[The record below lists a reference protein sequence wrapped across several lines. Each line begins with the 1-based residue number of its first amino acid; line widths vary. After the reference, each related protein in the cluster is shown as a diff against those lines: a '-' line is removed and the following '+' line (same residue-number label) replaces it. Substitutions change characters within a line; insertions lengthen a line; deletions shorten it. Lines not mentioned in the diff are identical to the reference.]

1 MLSIRRFVHRRC
13 ASGFTLPEVSCVL
26 ALIGILSAVGLSS
39 LGPQIEKARLMQAAT
54 RITGAMVGLRAR
66 AHLENRP
73 WRVVVRENVLFL
85 NAGDQAVEVLPMPRG
100 VRLTLNS
107 GGNLRIYPD
116 GSAEN
121 ATFRLHNSVGEKT
134 VVINQR
140 GRVRLP

>member
-1 MLSIRRFVHRRC
+1 M
-13 ASGFTLPEVSCVL
+13 L
-26 ALIGILSAVGLSS
+26 ALIGILSVVGLSS
-39 LGPQIEKARLMQAAT
+39 LVPQIEKTRLTKAAD
-54 RITGAMVGLRAR
+54 RIAGALVDLRAR
-66 AHLENRP
+66 AHLENRS

-85 NAGDQAVEVLPMPRG
+85 SAGEQAAELLPMPRG

>member
-1 MLSIRRFVHRRC
+1 
-13 ASGFTLPEVSCVL
+13 VL
-26 ALIGILSAVGLSS
+26 ALIGILSVVGLSS
-39 LGPQIEKARLMQAAT
+39 LVPQIEKTRLTKAAD
-54 RITGAMVGLRAR
+54 RIAGALVDLRAR

-85 NAGDQAVEVLPMPRG
+85 SAGEQAAELLPMPRG

-121 ATFRLHNSVGEKT
+121 ATFRLHNSGGEKT

>member
-1 MLSIRRFVHRRC
+1 M
-13 ASGFTLPEVSCVL
+13 L

-39 LGPQIEKARLMQAAT
+39 LGPQIQKARLMQAAT
-54 RITGAMVGLRAR
+54 RISGAMVGLRAR

-85 NAGDQAVEVLPMPRG
+85 SAEDQAVEVLPMPRG

-107 GGNLRIYPD
+107 GGNFRIYPD

-121 ATFRLHNSVGEKT
+121 ATFLMHNPAGEKT

>member
-1 MLSIRRFVHRRC
+1 M
-13 ASGFTLPEVSCVL
+13 L

-100 VRLTLNS
+100 VRLSLNS
-107 GGNLRIYPD
+107 GGDFRIYAD

-121 ATFRLHNSVGEKT
+121 ATFRVHNSAGEKT

-140 GRVRLP
+140 GRVRLR

>member
-1 MLSIRRFVHRRC
+1 MLSIRRFDHRSC
-13 ASGFTLPEVSCVL
+13 ASGFTLLEVFCVL

-39 LGPQIEKARLMQAAT
+39 LGPKIQKARLIQAAT
-54 RITGAMVGLRAR
+54 RINGTLVGLRAR

-85 NAGDQAVEVLPMPRG
+85 NAEDQAVEVLPMPQG

-107 GGNLRIYPD
+107 GGDFRIYPD

-121 ATFRLHNSVGEKT
+121 ATFRIQNVAGEKT